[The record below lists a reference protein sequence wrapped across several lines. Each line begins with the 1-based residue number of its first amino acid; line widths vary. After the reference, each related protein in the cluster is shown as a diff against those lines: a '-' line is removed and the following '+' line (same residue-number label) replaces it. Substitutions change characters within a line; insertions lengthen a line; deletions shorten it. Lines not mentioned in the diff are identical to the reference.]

1 RDRDPDHDEL
11 SSLPTS
17 RPHSHQLLRLQ
28 HHQRTL
34 WLEQFNL
41 ILRCSRLP
49 YYLYCLRSHAL
60 NQIKLLQPY
69 QQCTNINCGHTFI
82 TMETF
87 VRSIVK
93 PQNVQS
99 APPHP
104 AKNAQV
110 GFCFEVGGVI
120 NGYEYR

>member
-1 RDRDPDHDEL
+1 MMNCPLCEQAAHTRTSFYV
-11 SSLPTS
+11 SSTTKE
-17 RPHSHQLLRLQ
+17 R
-28 HHQRTL
+28 
-34 WLEQFNL
+34 
-41 ILRCSRLP
+41 
-49 YYLYCLRSHAL
+49 
-60 NQIKLLQPY
+60 Y

-110 GFCFEVGGVI
+110 GFCFE
-120 NGYEYR
+120 E

>member
-1 RDRDPDHDEL
+1 M
-11 SSLPTS
+11 
-17 RPHSHQLLRLQ
+17 
-28 HHQRTL
+28 
-34 WLEQFNL
+34 
-41 ILRCSRLP
+41 
-49 YYLYCLRSHAL
+49 
-60 NQIKLLQPY
+60 
-69 QQCTNINCGHTFI
+69 NCGHTFI

-110 GFCFEVGGVI
+110 GFCFEGG
-120 NGYEYR
+120 G